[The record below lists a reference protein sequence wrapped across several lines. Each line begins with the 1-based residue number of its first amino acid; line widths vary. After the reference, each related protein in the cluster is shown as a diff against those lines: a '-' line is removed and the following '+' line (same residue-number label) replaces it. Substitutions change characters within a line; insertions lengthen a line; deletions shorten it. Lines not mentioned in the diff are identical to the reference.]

1 MKKVLSLISSLAT
14 VVVLHSVHADMD
26 EWFSRKNNVYM
37 GGLNV
42 VVAGRIYELSIS
54 IVIRKVIAVYED
66 HSDYI
71 FFRNSATFF
80 LV

>member
-1 MKKVLSLISSLAT
+1 
-14 VVVLHSVHADMD
+14 
-26 EWFSRKNNVYM
+26 M

-42 VVAGRIYELSIS
+42 VVAVRIYELSIS
-54 IVIRKVIAVYED
+54 IVIRKVIVVYED